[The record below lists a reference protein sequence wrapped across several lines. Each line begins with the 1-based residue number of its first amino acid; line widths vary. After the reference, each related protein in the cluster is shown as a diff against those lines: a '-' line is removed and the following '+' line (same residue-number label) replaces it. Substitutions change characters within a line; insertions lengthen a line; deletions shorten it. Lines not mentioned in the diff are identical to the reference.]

1 MQNRRKIEKIQIKLE
16 SLKQQ
21 GFYYGALLYAFLIPF
36 PQRIIN
42 IALMVWV
49 VLSLVSCNKSTLVKA
64 KYLWLLPAFY
74 FLYFIGFL
82 TSETMSFK
90 FLEYKLSL
98 LIFPLLFFLC
108 TYNETQRN
116 RIFKIF
122 IWGLLTSAITLFVIA
137 FYNSFQIRNGVF
149 IFQPNVME
157 GRGFI
162 ESILYG
168 GNYFFGRYLSI
179 FHQTVYYA
187 MYLCAGVAVLL
198 FAPKMFSTKLR
209 TCLLGI
215 FLIFIFLVSNK
226 ASFIALALILIL
238 KLYTWNVNRSK
249 KAIGV
254 TLFAMMLAA
263 FVFLNPRIKESVF
276 NIVEGKMMLNKEVRY
291 GFATRLLSW
300 DAAISLIKERP
311 VFGYG
316 HTATQ
321 AALNKKYQEEG
332 YIFPLKESYNAHNL
346 WLQSWLENGL
356 LAIIILFGIFLVL
369 FQKSW
374 HNPLFL
380 AFVLLLLTN
389 SLFEGMF
396 NRFSGISFFSFLV
409 CFIFSAAK
417 GGLVEE

>member
-1 MQNRRKIEKIQIKLE
+1 MRNSRKAEKLQINLMT
-16 SLKQQ
+16 LQQQ

-36 PQRIIN
+36 PPKIIN
-42 IALMVWV
+42 IALIIWV
-49 VLSLVSCNKSTLVKA
+49 VLSLVSCNRSTLVKTS
-64 KYLWLLPAFY
+64 YFWLLPAFY
-74 FLYFIGFL
+74 FSYFVGFF
-82 TSETMSFK
+82 TAEIMSFK

-108 TYNETQRN
+108 TYDETQRK
-116 RIFKIF
+116 RLLKIF
-122 IWGLLTSAITLFVIA
+122 IWGLLVSVITLLIIA
-137 FYNSFQIRNGVF
+137 FYNSLQIRNGEF
-149 IFQPNVME
+149 IFQSNVLE
-157 GRGFI
+157 GKGFI

-168 GNYFFGRYLSI
+168 GNYFFGRHLSV

-187 MYLCAGVAVLL
+187 MYLCAGISILL
-198 FAPKMFSTKLR
+198 FQTNLFSEKLR
-209 TCLLGI
+209 TILLGL
-215 FLIFIFLVSNK
+215 FLFFIFLVSNK
-226 ASFIALALILIL
+226 ASFIVLALILIL
-238 KLYTWNVNRSK
+238 KLYNWNVNHSK
-249 KAIGV
+249 KLIGV
-254 TLFAMMLAA
+254 SLFAIMLAA
-263 FVFLNPRIKESVF
+263 FVFLNPRIKESVLNVF
-276 NIVEGKMMLNKEVRY
+276 EGKMTLNKEARY
-291 GFATRLLSW
+291 GSATRILSW

-311 VFGYG
+311 AFGYG
-316 HTATQ
+316 HGATQ

-346 WLQSWLENGL
+346 WLQSWLENGV
-356 LAIIILFGIFLVL
+356 LAIIILFGIFLIL

-417 GGLVEE
+417 GGLMEE

>member
-1 MQNRRKIEKIQIKLE
+1 M
-16 SLKQQ
+16 
-21 GFYYGALLYAFLIPF
+21 LYVFLIPF
-36 PQRIIN
+36 PQRLIN
-42 IALMVWV
+42 IALMAWV
-49 VLSLVSCNKSTLVKA
+49 ALSIVSYNKSTLVKA
-64 KYLWLLPAFY
+64 KYLWLLPIFY
-74 FLYFIGFL
+74 VLYFIGFF

-98 LIFPLLFFLC
+98 IIFPLLFFLH
-108 TYNETQRN
+108 TYDQKQRDS
-116 RIFKIF
+116 ILKVFVG
-122 IWGLLTSAITLFVIA
+122 GLVASALVCFVMA
-137 FYNSFQIRNGVF
+137 CYNSFDILNGDF
-149 IFQPNVME
+149 SLRPNVIE
-157 GRGFI
+157 GKGFI
-162 ESILYG
+162 ESVLYG

-209 TCLLGI
+209 TSLLGF

-226 ASFIALALILIL
+226 ASVIALALILVL
-238 KLYTWNVNRSK
+238 KLCTWNVNRSK
-249 KAIGV
+249 KTIGV
-254 TLFAMMLAA
+254 SLFAMMLAA
-263 FVFLNPRIKESVF
+263 FVFLNPRIKESVL
-276 NIVEGKMMLNKEVRY
+276 NIVEGKMTLNKEARY

-316 HTATQ
+316 HAATQ
-321 AALNKKYQEEG
+321 TALNKKYQEEG

-409 CFIFSAAK
+409 CFIFSAAA
-417 GGLVEE
+417 GGLMEE